1 MASPVRTLTV
11 NFVGKTKDLDKAF
24 KRVSK
29 GSSLMSDRMARAAS
43 IGMGAFAGIGVAV
56 AGATAVLKPMI
67 EAAADVDESLSKNRV
82 LFGDAV

>member
-24 KRVSK
+24 RRVSK

-43 IGMGAFAGIGVAV
+43 IGMGCSQASAQPWPA
-56 AGATAVLKPMI
+56 L
-67 EAAADVDESLSKNRV
+67 
-82 LFGDAV
+82 